1 MKKLSFLLMI
11 FLAPILLAQDFESE
25 PTFSKVYFGVL
36 SGINFNTIPTA
47 GAAISFEI
55 KSNVTSQINAKFL
68 LGYSVLYD
76 DNSYEVKY
84 YKYQDFDSQ
93 YHTRLLEVDRVKYTI
108 VPVSLGAEYVLLNN
122 KTSPFAL
129 FEIGYNFSSSLA
141 EGVTHDGIAG
151 AYGTIEEV
159 PEEYRNTAPPLEDG
173 SSFTLGI
180 GAGIKYMLTQRM
192 DLNIRYVY
200 HYNESIINNSQV
212 LIGLTF

>member
-1 MKKLSFLLMI
+1 MI
-11 FLAPILLAQDFESE
+11 FLAPILLAQDFE
-25 PTFSKVYFGVL
+25 PTHTFSKIYIGVL
-36 SGINFNTIPTA
+36 GGINFNTIPTA

-55 KSNVTSQINAKFL
+55 KSNVTSQINAKFS

-76 DNSYEVKY
+76 DNSYEVKSY
-84 YKYQDFDSQ
+84 YFQNFDAK

-108 VPVSLGAEYVLLNN
+108 VPVSLGAEYSFLKN
-122 KTSPFAL
+122 KISPFAL

-151 AYGTIEEV
+151 TYGTIEEV
-159 PEEYRNTAPPLEDG
+159 PEEYRNIATPLEDG
-173 SSFTLGI
+173 SSFTVGI
-180 GAGIKYMLTQRM
+180 GAGIKYMLTERM
-192 DLNIRYVY
+192 DLNIRYIY